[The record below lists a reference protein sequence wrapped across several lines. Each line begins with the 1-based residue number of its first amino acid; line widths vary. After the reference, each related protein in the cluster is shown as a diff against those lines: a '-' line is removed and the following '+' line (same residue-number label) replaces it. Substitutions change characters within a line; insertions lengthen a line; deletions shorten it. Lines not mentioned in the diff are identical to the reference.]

1 MHLGIWCHGEF
12 HQEDL
17 PSDPAGGC
25 GLQPGW
31 KHSVQIPGRKPGQPG
46 ASPVLCQCVPGVQC
60 TEVGLEP
67 SPCCSLLRVQE
78 GADLCKDQLKMS
90 VSLALSCSDRLRV

>member
-1 MHLGIWCHGEF
+1 MHLGIWCHGEL

-31 KHSVQIPGRKPGQPG
+31 KHSVQIPGREPSQPG

-60 TEVGLEP
+60 SEVGLEP
-67 SPCCSLLRVQE
+67 SLCCSLLEVQE
-78 GADLCKDQLKMS
+78 RGSPLQGPAEDGCF
-90 VSLALSCSDRLRV
+90 SCTELV